1 MGSVLQNGLINRVRE
16 RRLADGYMRK
26 LSVAARDREQKVA
39 FLSGGNQQKVVI
51 AKCLNREGGILLM
64 DEPTRGVDVGAKH
77 EIHDII
83 RGLANEGKGIIV
95 FSSELPEILHLCDR
109 IVLMHEGSIRKILT
123 NGDDVDSDR
132 IMAVVAGGK
141 E

>member
-1 MGSVLQNGLINRVRE
+1 
-16 RRLADGYMRK
+16 
-26 LSVAARDREQKVA
+26 
-39 FLSGGNQQKVVI
+39 
-51 AKCLNREGGILLM
+51 M

-109 IVLMHEGSIRKILT
+109 IVLMHEGTVREIVK
-123 NGDDVDSDR
+123 NGEAVDSNH
-132 IMAVVAGGK
+132 IMAVIAGGK
-141 E
+141 V